1 MTQIVPVTKKEMLRR
16 TGVDAFGYTFPAKDT
31 ILIRKTLSGE
41 DKRIVLKHEID
52 HLEKGEEGPFLQF
65 LVPLLG
71 TIIGAVG
78 AKSAADAQ
86 TGAQRE
92 ALGFEKKKYAD
103 LAPFREA
110 AAGAIGDIADIESGD
125 FDVQAALERDPG
137 FKFRTSEGQKGF
149 DRLLQ
154 ARGGRLGGRAIK
166 ESIRFNQGQ
175 GSQEFQNFLNR
186 KFRLAGF
193 AGKGNNQNISNL
205 ITQGGDIQA
214 NYASNLSRVA
224 QGGLANY
231 QTYRSSL
238 PPPSSTGYTGP
249 GYTPGSTVRPGT
261 GPLLN
266 F

>member
-1 MTQIVPVTKKEMLRR
+1 MSGGDNRI
-16 TGVDAFGYTFPAKDT
+16 
-31 ILIRKTLSGE
+31 ILKI
-41 DKRIVLKHEID
+41 EIN

-71 TIIGAVG
+71 PIIGAIG
-78 AKSAADAQ
+78 AKAAADAQ
-86 TGAQRE
+86 MGAQRE

-137 FKFRTSEGQKGF
+137 YKFRTQQNQQGF
-149 DRLLQ
+149 NRLLQ

-166 ESIRFNQGQ
+166 EAMRFSGGE
-175 GSQEFQNFLNR
+175 GSKEFQNFLNR

-238 PPPSSTGYTGP
+238 SS
-249 GYTPGSTVRPGT
+249 GSTNRVSG
-261 GPLLN
+261 